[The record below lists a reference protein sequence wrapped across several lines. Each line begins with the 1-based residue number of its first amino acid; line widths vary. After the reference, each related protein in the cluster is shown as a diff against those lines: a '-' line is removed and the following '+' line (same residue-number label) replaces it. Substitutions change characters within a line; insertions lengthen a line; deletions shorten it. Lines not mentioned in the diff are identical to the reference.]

1 VTERTVRTR
10 LILDVAA
17 HNAAARE
24 AGRSMTVVE
33 QAAAAAAAA
42 ETRLEVAARVTA
54 ASDER
59 LASSARLVAEAHR
72 QAATA
77 SGADAEATR
86 RAAAVQQQAAAAQL
100 SRTDMIRLQEQAL
113 AENAARDTAAAEA
126 ARRTAAAQRE
136 AEAAERRRTSAMQ
149 ESGSAATKAGA
160 ALFAGFAVGAY
171 AAAKFDS
178 AMSEVKANT
187 GATGASFKSLS
198 DTALKAGKDTVF
210 SATEAAQG
218 EDELAKAGVS
228 VKNIIGGGLVGALN
242 LASAGQMSVAD
253 AAETAAS
260 AMTLFGLSGKD
271 VPHVADVLSAGANKA
286 QGSVHD
292 LSMGMA
298 QGGPIAAQFGL
309 SLEDT
314 VGALAQFAS
323 HGIMGSDAGTSL
335 KSMLLAL
342 ASATDKQKNAMAD
355 LGLQFYDSTGK
366 FVGLSA
372 MAGQLQDKLGG
383 LTDHERQT
391 ALATIFGS
399 DAIRVA
405 SILYAD
411 GAAKTDGWRRAV
423 DDAGNASRTSATKLN
438 NLSGDMTAFGGTIET
453 ALIQQG
459 QHAQPV
465 LRAITQAANAMVGQF
480 LALPAPVQAGASGLL
495 AVSGGALLVVG
506 AMATMVPKIQA
517 MRTALLEMGVAGRI
531 ASASLSAIGIGAGI
545 GIVLVGLAEV
555 ANAISHRLSQDSKAA
570 KVDVA
575 ALATQLTE
583 LGKNGRIAGEALKV
597 LGPGANKAASEIKLL
612 TSNLGGADSVKTKL
626 LPAIK
631 GIDAALAQMVQSG
644 HTEEA
649 GKAFDRITAA
659 AERQHVPMDKLTKLF
674 PAYAEAAKQADENS
688 GQLADGSLNA
698 IGKQAADTGADVS
711 DLADQMKRLS
721 DSVDA
726 LNAPFLDADQALVA
740 YKGKVADLAASL
752 KANGRT
758 WDVNTEAGRK
768 NRAALDDAAQSAIQ
782 LAQKQAALSGNT
794 DDLRTSMEASRVEL
808 VRTLVQMGYN
818 QSEAQAL
825 ARQYLQIPT
834 SLYTNTTTNAVATRQ
849 QVQDYINT
857 LYSIPARRETQ
868 LILKEQGFSAQ
879 ARRVYTDPAYAQAT
893 GGINVRSF
901 AGGGFSRLPSS
912 PMIAPAGTLYQW
924 AEPSTMGEAFIPLS
938 PATRRASQGT
948 LGQVARMI
956 GGTYSPPGSGSGGGH
971 GGDAIVA
978 EVRALRAA
986 VSALADRPA
995 TFTGNIVT
1003 PDKRRLATF
1012 VSEGQKLN
1020 NRRGGSS

>member
-1 VTERTVRTR
+1 
-10 LILDVAA
+10 
-17 HNAAARE
+17 
-24 AGRSMTVVE
+24 
-33 QAAAAAAAA
+33 
-42 ETRLEVAARVTA
+42 
-54 ASDER
+54 
-59 LASSARLVAEAHR
+59 
-72 QAATA
+72 
-77 SGADAEATR
+77 
-86 RAAAVQQQAAAAQL
+86 
-100 SRTDMIRLQEQAL
+100 
-113 AENAARDTAAAEA
+113 
-126 ARRTAAAQRE
+126 
-136 AEAAERRRTSAMQ
+136 
-149 ESGSAATKAGA
+149 
-160 ALFAGFAVGAY
+160 
-171 AAAKFDS
+171 
-178 AMSEVKANT
+178 
-187 GATGASFKSLS
+187 
-198 DTALKAGKDTVF
+198 
-210 SATEAAQG
+210 
-218 EDELAKAGVS
+218 
-228 VKNIIGGGLVGALN
+228 
-242 LASAGQMSVAD
+242 
-253 AAETAAS
+253 
-260 AMTLFGLSGKD
+260 
-271 VPHVADVLSAGANKA
+271 
-286 QGSVHD
+286 
-292 LSMGMA
+292 MA
-298 QGGPIAAQFGL
+298 QGGPVAAQFGL

-323 HGIMGSDAGTSL
+323 HGIMGADAGTSL

-383 LTDHERQT
+383 LTDHQRQT

-411 GAAKTDGWRRAV
+411 GAEKTDGWRKAV

-438 NLSGDMTAFGGTIET
+438 NLSGDMTAFGGTVET

-480 LALPAPVQAGASGLL
+480 LALPAPIQASVSGLL
-495 AVSGGALLVVG
+495 AVSGGTLLVVG
-506 AMATMVPKIQA
+506 AMATLVPKIVA

-531 ASASLSAIGIGAGI
+531 ASASLSALGIGAGI
-545 GIVLVGLAEV
+545 GLVLVAVAEV
-555 ANAISHRLSQDSKAA
+555 ANALSHKLSPDSKAA
-570 KVDVA
+570 KVDTG
-575 ALATQLTE
+575 ALATQLIE
-583 LGKNGRIAGEALKV
+583 LGRNGRLAGEALKV
-597 LGPGANKAASEIKLL
+597 LGPDARKLASEFALMGANIDAGVKKQLLGNIKA
-612 TSNLGGADSVKTKL
+612 V
-626 LPAIK
+626 
-631 GIDAALAQMVQSG
+631 DAALAQMVQSG
-644 HTEEA
+644 HTDEA
-649 GKAFDRITAA
+649 AKAFDVISAA
-659 AERQHVPMDKLTKLF
+659 AARQHVPMDRLTKLL
-674 PAYAEAAKQADENS
+674 PQYGEAAKQADES
-688 GQLADGSLNA
+688 AGKMADGSLNA

-711 DLADQMKRLS
+711 DLADEMKRLS
-721 DSVDA
+721 DSLDA

-794 DDLRTSMEASRVEL
+794 DDLRTSMEASRAEL

-818 QSEAQAL
+818 QNEASAL
-825 ARQYLQIPT
+825 AKQYLQIPT
-834 SLYTNTTTNAVATRQ
+834 SLYTNTSTNAPATKAQVDAYVAS
-849 QVQDYINT
+849 

-868 LILKEQGFSAQ
+868 LVLKQAGFSGQ
-879 ARRVYTDPAYAQAT
+879 AIRNYTDPSRAQAE

-901 AGGGFSRLPSS
+901 AGGGFSSLPSS

-924 AEPSTMGEAFIPLS
+924 AEPSTHGEAFIPLS

-956 GGTYSPPGSGSGGGH
+956 GGTYSPPGAGAGGGH

-986 VSALADRPA
+986 VSALAAQPA
-995 TFTGNIVT
+995 QFRGDIVS

-1012 VSEGQKLN
+1012 VAEGQRLN
-1020 NRRGGSS
+1020 NRRGGAV